1 MLERNSFNVHWK
13 FGACQKWEPAGRIGD
28 FGNFLNGF
36 AKSPSVLRTV
46 LNIEWVQFV
55 LKNCEIL
62 HFVWDLYDKN
72 SASYY
77 CFASDVMYK
86 KYEMLVYTHP
96 ELLARFCWVNLSNA
110 KIRPDL
116 FSKNS
121 FSRPNLLGSR
131 AIMALKCDRRWL
143 LFFRCIYTAIDVRF
157 FFTPESLSLSF
168 H

>member
-1 MLERNSFNVHWK
+1 MFTENLALVKSENRL
-13 FGACQKWEPAGRIGD
+13 GRIGD

-36 AKSPSVLRTV
+36 AKSSRVLRTV

-62 HFVWDLYDKN
+62 HFIWGLYDKN

-86 KYEMLVYTHP
+86 KYEMLVY
-96 ELLARFCWVNLSNA
+96 WVNFSNA

-121 FSRPNLLGSR
+121 FSRPNLLWSR
-131 AIMALKCDRRWL
+131 AIMVLKCDRRWL
-143 LFFRCIYTAIDVRF
+143 LFFGCIYTAIN
-157 FFTPESLSLSF
+157 SM
-168 H
+168 